1 MSKMHVQEPCDY
13 LDIEDIDK
21 GGIMVEEWFSQ
32 WWFGGS
38 RRKQYLFYFILFYRW
53 KYGHFV

>member
-21 GGIMVEEWFSQ
+21 GGN
-32 WWFGGS
+32 
-38 RRKQYLFYFILFYRW
+38 
-53 KYGHFV
+53 YGRGMI